1 MKITIYL
8 TVIMLSIT
16 SVTFSQSV
24 LNYQSGTGLEV
35 QTGASVCADNVIMNG
50 TFTGGGTVCG
60 LFSTINLTAFIEG
73 FYNPASNIMISD
85 TVRIYLRNSASP
97 YAVIDSTK
105 STLNSSGAGAFTFSY
120 PVNGVNYFIV
130 IKHRNSIET
139 WSKTAQAFTGGSLTY
154 NFSSSNTQAF
164 GNNMKQIDAS
174 PVRFAVYSG
183 DVNQDGIVDAS
194 DVSTVDNDAFNSLSG
209 YVTSDLNGDDF
220 VDASDLGIVDNNA
233 LNAVSVIT
241 P

>member
-1 MKITIYL
+1 MNFTIL
-8 TVIMLSIT
+8 FISLILSI
-16 SVTFSQSV
+16 SSLTFGQS
-24 LNYQSGTGLEV
+24 LLDYQSGTSLEV

-60 LFSTINLTAFIEG
+60 LFSTLNLTAFIEG
-73 FYNPASNIMISD
+73 FYNPASNILISD
-85 TVRIYLRNSASP
+85 TVRVYLRNAASP
-97 YAVIDSTK
+97 YTIIDSTK
-105 STLNSSGAGAFTFSY
+105 SALNSSGAGAFTFSY

-154 NFSSSNTQAF
+154 NFSASNTQAF

-174 PVRFAVYSG
+174 PVRFGIYSG
-183 DVNQDGIVDAS
+183 DINQDGTVDAS
-194 DVSTVDNDAFNSLSG
+194 DLSETDNDAFSSVSG
-209 YVTSDLNGDDF
+209 YVRTDVTGDDF
-220 VDASDLGIVDNNA
+220 VDAADVSIVDNNA
-233 LNAVSVIT
+233 FNSVSVIA

>member
-1 MKITIYL
+1 MKITIL
-8 TVIMLSIT
+8 IISLIISIS
-16 SVTFSQSV
+16 SVAFSQSV

-50 TFTGGGTVCG
+50 TFTGGGTLCG
-60 LFSTINLTAFIEG
+60 LFSTLNLTAFMEG
-73 FYNPASNIMISD
+73 FYNSASNIMISD
-85 TVRIYLRNSASP
+85 TVRVYLRNATSP
-97 YAVIDSTK
+97 YAIIDSTK

-174 PVRFAVYSG
+174 PVRFGIYSG
-183 DVNQDGIVDAS
+183 DINQDGTIDAT
-194 DVSTVDNDAFNSLSG
+194 DVSNADNDAFNSVGG
-209 YVTSDLNGDDF
+209 YVNTDVTGDNF
-220 VDASDLGIVDNNA
+220 VDAADVSIVDNNA
-233 LNAVSVIT
+233 FNSASVIS

>member
-1 MKITIYL
+1 MKITIL
-8 TVIMLSIT
+8 IISIILSLN

-60 LFSTINLTAFIEG
+60 LFFTLNLTAFMEG
-73 FYNPASNIMISD
+73 FYNSASNIMISD
-85 TVRIYLRNSASP
+85 TVRVYLRNATFP
-97 YAVIDSTK
+97 NAIIDSTK

-120 PVNGVNYFIV
+120 PSNGVNYLIV
-130 IKHRNSIET
+130 LKHRNSIET
-139 WSKTAQAFTGGSLTY
+139 WSKTAQTFTGGSLTY
-154 NFSSSNTQAF
+154 NFSASNTQAF

-174 PVRFAVYSG
+174 PVRFGIFSG
-183 DVNQDGIVDAS
+183 DVNKDGTIDAS
-194 DVSTVDNDAFNSLSG
+194 DLSDTDNDSYNSLSG
-209 YVTSDLNGDDF
+209 YVNTDVTGDNF
-220 VDASDLGIVDNNA
+220 VDAADVSIVDNNTF
-233 LNAVSVIT
+233 NSVSVIT

>member
-1 MKITIYL
+1 MKITIL
-8 TVIMLSIT
+8 IISLIISIS
-16 SVTFSQSV
+16 SVAFSQSV

-50 TFTGGGTVCG
+50 TFTGGGTLCG
-60 LFSTINLTAFIEG
+60 LFSTLNLTAFMEG
-73 FYNPASNIMISD
+73 FYNSASNIMISD
-85 TVRIYLRNSASP
+85 TVRVFLRNATFP
-97 YAVIDSTK
+97 YAIIDSTK
-105 STLNSSGAGAFTFSY
+105 STLNSSGSGAFTFSY

-174 PVRFAVYSG
+174 PVRFGIYSG
-183 DVNQDGIVDAS
+183 DINQDGTIDAT
-194 DVSTVDNDAFNSLSG
+194 DVSNADNDAFNSVGG
-209 YVTSDLNGDDF
+209 YVNTDVTGDNF
-220 VDASDLGIVDNNA
+220 VDAADVSIVDNNA
-233 LNAVSVIT
+233 FNSVSVIS

>member
-1 MKITIYL
+1 MKITIL
-8 TVIMLSIT
+8 IISLIISIS
-16 SVTFSQSV
+16 SVAFSQSV

-50 TFTGGGTVCG
+50 TFTGGGTLCG
-60 LFSTINLTAFIEG
+60 LFSTLNLTAFMEG
-73 FYNPASNIMISD
+73 FYNSASNIMISD
-85 TVRIYLRNSASP
+85 TVRVFLRNATFP
-97 YAVIDSTK
+97 YAIIDSTK
-105 STLNSSGAGAFTFSY
+105 SELNSSGSGIFTFSY

-139 WSKTAQAFTGGSLTY
+139 WSSSTQMFTGSSLNY
-154 NFSSSNTQAF
+154 DFAAAVTQAF
-164 GNNMKQIDAS
+164 GNNMKQVDAS

>member
-1 MKITIYL
+1 MNFTIL
-8 TVIMLSIT
+8 FISLILSI
-16 SVTFSQSV
+16 SSLTFGQS
-24 LNYQSGTGLEV
+24 LLDYQSGTSLEV

-50 TFTGGGTVCG
+50 TFTGGGTICG
-60 LFSTINLTAFIEG
+60 LFSTLNLTAFIEG

-85 TVRIYLRNSASP
+85 TVRVYLRNATSP
-97 YAVIDSTK
+97 YAIIDSTK
-105 STLNSSGAGAFTFSY
+105 SELNSSGSGIFTFSY

-139 WSKTAQAFTGGSLTY
+139 WSSSTQMFTGSSLNY
-154 NFSSSNTQAF
+154 DFAAAVTQAF
-164 GNNMKQIDAS
+164 GNNMKQVDAS